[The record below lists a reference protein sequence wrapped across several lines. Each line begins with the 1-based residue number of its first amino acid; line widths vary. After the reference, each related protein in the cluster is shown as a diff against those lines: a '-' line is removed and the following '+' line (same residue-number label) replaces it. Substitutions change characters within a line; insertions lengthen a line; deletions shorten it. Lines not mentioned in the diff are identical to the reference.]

1 MFRRYFYIIATII
14 TVIFSACDGEDDPA
28 IVEEDGPISFLA
40 NSGWKDG
47 RGNGTRANSL
57 WDTTPKADDPAWLYV
72 EVTDKTGNPADPAY
86 FLVRPDGTRPDPD
99 VPEGYTDYHGVYLG
113 EPGSWEEQKKIP
125 YSRGEAKDLTFT
137 AYYYTEGGNAP
148 TEDSKMKKWTESDI
162 PAFGT
167 KDFISSDATKYL
179 TPVEDKVYRDHI
191 IFDLKHRTALLRL
204 SFKVDEKYDK
214 IRTIVLRNV
223 SVSVKAAETTK
234 LGETELTLT
243 NSESLDG
250 SLGLELSTTEAFYA
264 CAYIKPNALDPA
276 DSWTFKCTY
285 DIYDKDEVT
294 SSNLTRKNV
303 TATNTVTLSNL
314 PAPQGKSKITF
325 FEEGYY
331 YDLNITINPDYLY
344 VLSEHDNK
352 HITIE

>member
-72 EVTDKTGNPADPAY
+72 EVKDKDGQPADPAS
-86 FLVRPDGTRPDPD
+86 FLVKQDDTRPDPA

-125 YSRGEAKDLTFT
+125 YSRGEAKDYIFS
-137 AYYYTEGGNAP
+137 AYYYTETEAP
-148 TEDSKMKKWTESDI
+148 TGEAIKSKFLDI
-162 PAFGT
+162 PVFGT
-167 KDFISSDATKYL
+167 KDFISSEETGYPTTIGSD
-179 TPVEDKVYRDHI
+179 VYRDHI

-204 SFKVDEKYDK
+204 SFKVDEKYNK
-214 IRTIVLRNV
+214 IRTIVLRKV
-223 SVSVKAAETTK
+223 TVSVKAAETTK
-234 LGETELTLT
+234 LSETEFTLS
-243 NSESLDG
+243 NSTTLDG
-250 SLGLELSTTEAFYA
+250 SPGLELSTTEAFYA
-264 CAYIKPNALDPA
+264 CAYIKPGELNPA
-276 DSWTFKCTY
+276 GSWTFKCTY

-294 SSNLTRKNV
+294 SSHLTRKNV

-314 PAPQGKSKITF
+314 PAPQGKSKISS

-352 HITIE
+352 HIKIE